1 MWKCSYMPFQKQ
13 HIYDVVDDRNSA
25 HEVLVQFMIIPAMFY
40 KRSDSEKEK
49 KKSQKSLNTGLK
61 PKGKSKTDSFLL
73 IPEG

>member
-1 MWKCSYMPFQKQ
+1 MLFQKE

-49 KKSQKSLNTGLK
+49 KITKIFKHW
-61 PKGKSKTDSFLL
+61 PKTKRKIENRQFPTDT
-73 IPEG
+73 